1 MNELSAELHDK
12 IKQIQDTINLG
23 KCLSENDLATLLI
36 ASLIE
41 EQG

>member
-1 MNELSAELHDK
+1 MNELSAELHEK
-12 IKQIQDTINLG
+12 IIQIQATINCG
-23 KCLSENDLATLLI
+23 QNISENDVAILLL

>member
-12 IKQIQDTINLG
+12 IKQIQDTINQG
-23 KCLSENDLATLLI
+23 KNISENDLATLFL